1 MKQETVTILKQEKNH
16 SKRKSKSSKEE
27 IDWEFVNKI
36 KASLEDIKHGRIMEW
51 KLKSK

>member
-1 MKQETVTILKQEKNH
+1 MRQTTVIISKQEKNH
-16 SKRKSKSSKEE
+16 SKRKSNQSKEE
-27 IDWEFVNKI
+27 IDWQFVKKI